1 MIDLF
6 RKSTLTQVVL
16 ILVATLLLWGRSLVH
31 PPAMADGDAVLYHLL
46 YMGLSSLPHLA
57 VILAMLLIIAEGVW
71 LNLLLSNIGLVP
83 QTTLLPTLLYIILMS
98 APATTL
104 TPMVLVGG
112 IMIAITHQL
121 MLRTTLLTIS
131 TEKICSA
138 TALIGLASMFYLPS
152 LALILSYLLVV
163 VNYRLYSL
171 RDWMAMLLGLLAPY
185 ILLVTILFLSDN
197 LTIWWSGTYYSL
209 SDISLQSGTD
219 KLLSMVGNIVI
230 ILVFLAS
237 LLMLWSHIGEHPIV
251 WQKNATTV
259 MLLSVGCAAMLL
271 YTRIFP
277 VDMRLFAVPFSL
289 CGLHLLM
296 PEKAYH
302 SYGNRKKRTWIYDII
317 LILTL
322 VAAFIC

>member
-6 RKSTLTQVVL
+6 RKNTMVQVLL
-16 ILVATLLLWGRSLVH
+16 ILAATLLLWGRSLVH

-46 YMGLSSLPHLA
+46 YLGLSSLPRLA
-57 VILAMLLIIAEGVW
+57 VILAVLLILVEGVW
-71 LNLLLSNIGLVP
+71 LNLLMSDIGLVP

-104 TPMVLVGG
+104 TPMVFVGG

-131 TEKICSA
+131 TEKICSS

-163 VNYRLYSL
+163 INYRLYSL

-185 ILLVTILFLSDN
+185 ILLITILFLTDN
-197 LTIWWSGTYYSL
+197 LSVWWDGTYYSL
-209 SDISLQSGTD
+209 GATAPENGSAKVLAVI
-219 KLLSMVGNIVI
+219 GNIVI
-230 ILVFLAS
+230 ILVFLVS
-237 LLMLWSHIGEHPIV
+237 LFMLWGHLGEHPIV
-251 WQKNATTV
+251 WQKNVTTV
-259 MLLSVGCAAMLL
+259 MLLSVGCAAMLA
-271 YTRIFP
+271 YTHVFP
-277 VDMRLFAVPFSL
+277 FDMRPFAVPFAL
-289 CGLHLLM
+289 CVLHLLM
-296 PEKAYH
+296 PEKVVH
-302 SYGNRKKRTWIYDII
+302 SYGRRKKRTWIYDII
-317 LILTL
+317 LILTF